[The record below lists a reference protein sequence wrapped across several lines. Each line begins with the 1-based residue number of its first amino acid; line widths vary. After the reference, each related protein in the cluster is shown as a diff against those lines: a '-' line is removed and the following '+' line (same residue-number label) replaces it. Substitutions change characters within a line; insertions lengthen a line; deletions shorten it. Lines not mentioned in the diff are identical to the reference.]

1 MKIIKDKNEIKKI
14 LTSGKYVMKISML
27 AFPMAKDSDIW
38 RGEIE
43 ISCIEKKHIGNVFG
57 LYRENIHKYSYY
69 FPLDSFADF
78 SSQFSSRIIYLMVT
92 YDCDHRFPCNI
103 EYKNCLNKLS
113 IKIDEIE
120 NIRIL
125 ETSPNVF
132 LKRTN
137 FIFYPNV
144 REENIY
150 IY

>member
-1 MKIIKDKNEIKKI
+1 
-14 LTSGKYVMKISML
+14 
-27 AFPMAKDSDIW
+27 
-38 RGEIE
+38 
-43 ISCIEKKHIGNVFG
+43 
-57 LYRENIHKYSYY
+57 
-69 FPLDSFADF
+69 
-78 SSQFSSRIIYLMVT
+78 MVT

-125 ETSPNVF
+125 KTSPNVF

-137 FIFYPNV
+137 FILYPNV